1 MERLK
6 ELIEKEELTL
16 EEALLGKLPAGSEY
30 GTPET
35 WKLHLYASIWTRQ
48 EERSGKRK
56 REEALSQAQQWVATL
71 QLAILGHVGTW
82 RITAEG
88 LLAVSS
94 RRGRRRGGLFP
105 QGVDMYRR

>member
-30 GTPET
+30 GTLDLET
-35 WKLHLYASIWTRQ
+35 TPIRLHLGRPSQ

-56 REEALSQAQQWVATL
+56 RERTRLYLWF
-71 QLAILGHVGTW
+71 G
-82 RITAEG
+82 G
-88 LLAVSS
+88 LLVW
-94 RRGRRRGGLFP
+94 
-105 QGVDMYRR
+105 